1 MGVDRASGF
10 RSVGMTTSII
20 ERMAVEVDGSGE
32 PIVMVHGLGG
42 TSNTFTPQMEV
53 AGRLRAI
60 RPDLPGSGRSPA
72 NGQISIQAFVDR
84 IVAAARTLGV
94 ERAHFVG
101 HSMGTIVCCHIAV
114 QHPGLVRSLALLG
127 PVLTPPDAVR
137 KALQDRAQK
146 ARSEGMAPIADA
158 IVQAAT
164 SSDTKSTQPLAVAF
178 VRESLMRQDAEGYA
192 RSCEALAAAEPAD
205 IGRIKCKVLLITGD
219 EDAVAPP
226 SGVRAMAERMEA
238 AQTMVLGRCGHW
250 TGIERTRDV
259 NGALRSF
266 YFGRA

>member
-1 MGVDRASGF
+1 MRGGASGAGGA
-10 RSVGMTTSII
+10 SDSGGVGMTTSIV

-32 PIVMVHGLGG
+32 AVVMVHGLGG

-53 AGRLRAI
+53 AGRLRTI

-72 NGQISIQAFVDR
+72 NGSISIQGFVDR
-84 IVAAARTLGV
+84 VVAAARTLGV

-127 PVLTPPDAVR
+127 PVLTPPDFVR
-137 KALQDRAQK
+137 KALRERAQK
-146 ARSEGMAPIADA
+146 ARAEGMAPIAD
-158 IVQAAT
+158 
-164 SSDTKSTQPLAVAF
+164 F
-178 VRESLMRQDAEGYA
+178 VRESVMRQDAEGYA
-192 RSCEALAAAEPAD
+192 RSCEALASAEPAD
-205 IGRIKCKVLLITGD
+205 IGRIKCKALLITGD
-219 EDAVAPP
+219 EDAIAPP
-226 SGVRAMAERMEA
+226 SGMRAMAERMEA

-259 NGALRSF
+259 NAALRSF